1 MFKKFNWPKILPE
14 LDSAQKEISDEF
26 MLFWHQELSSKYSL
40 VDHFN
45 HNFVKKTA
53 PLNFHK
59 SLEIGAGNG
68 EHISYEM
75 LNDIQAQNYIAV
87 DIRENMLS
95 QLKSR
100 FPYISTLHA
109 DCTDLHKIESRSID
123 RVIAIHVLEHIPDL
137 PTAINEL
144 HRVCKKDGV
153 LQVVIPCE
161 GGALYSLARKISA
174 QRIFEKK
181 YKQSYRWFIE
191 REHLNQPDEIYF
203 ILDKYFTIKETFYF
217 PFLIPSTS
225 INLCIGINL
234 TPKDF
239 DTKK

>member
-1 MFKKFNWPKILPE
+1 
-14 LDSAQKEISDEF
+14 
-26 MLFWHQELSSKYSL
+26 
-40 VDHFN
+40 
-45 HNFVKKTA
+45 
-53 PLNFHK
+53 
-59 SLEIGAGNG
+59 
-68 EHISYEM
+68 
-75 LNDIQAQNYIAV
+75 
-87 DIRENMLS
+87 
-95 QLKSR
+95 
-100 FPYISTLHA
+100 
-109 DCTDLHKIESRSID
+109 
-123 RVIAIHVLEHIPDL
+123 
-137 PTAINEL
+137 L